1 MKARRMLRWVLIS
14 ALAFGSV
21 GATACEGEET
31 PIEVDD
37 GEGDE
42 D

>member
-14 ALAFGSV
+14 ALAFGTV
-21 GATACEGEET
+21 AATACEGEET
-31 PIEVDD
+31 PIEVED
-37 GEGDE
+37 GEGGE